1 MDKKTHHSHLYFPQ
15 KKDLS
20 LLTCAS
26 DDGANFE
33 NSGKIKLLD
42 SRGRLLNLQNL
53 STVRISQMEG
63 QYIATYLMRK
73 GLVNSLQL
81 AVSKNLRE
89 FRTTSYLSQIDET
102 AQIVSDYKYQD
113 DYIMYAGGR
122 GIRILTSADLKKWR
136 MDKKPLIIPEFAGSI
151 LEIGTVEKIASGIML
166 FYFQSLK
173 GANETN
179 FYSIGAAI
187 FDNLNPRKLIY
198 QSKEVIWEQPDEWN
212 NINGE
217 IRPFGIVI
225 WEAKLISFWEL
236 NKREIVAILHEPKP
250 RVQEEE
256 KSTPLMTLTKIKE
269 NDQRGN

>member
-1 MDKKTHHSHLYFPQ
+1 MMFLLARVKNIVMTVRRILKDSSFIKGIGTYKDQNQVRLIYLPQ

-20 LLTCAS
+20 LLTS
-26 DDGANFE
+26 VSFDGANFE
-33 NSGKIKLLD
+33 KSGKIKLLD

-53 STVRISQMEG
+53 STVRISQMGG

-173 GANETN
+173 GANE
-179 FYSIGAAI
+179 
-187 FDNLNPRKLIY
+187 
-198 QSKEVIWEQPDEWN
+198 
-212 NINGE
+212 
-217 IRPFGIVI
+217 
-225 WEAKLISFWEL
+225 
-236 NKREIVAILHEPKP
+236 
-250 RVQEEE
+250 
-256 KSTPLMTLTKIKE
+256 
-269 NDQRGN
+269 